1 MEIIGVISLLA
12 GIIQLVNIDYNYCQV
27 FAFFMFKDVNEIK
40 EKMTIPSRDF
50 KTEFYKW
57 YSCGNVERAKEV
69 LVNEIG
75 KSYEFE
81 QLVAGGNPKY
91 MDDMKEQLKK
101 KYQTEIAL
109 SGIELNLNCLTK

>member
-12 GIIQLVNIDYNYCQV
+12 GIIQLVILIIIIV
-27 FAFFMFKDVNEIK
+27 KFLLLVKDVNEIK
-40 EKMTIPSRDF
+40 EKMTIPSCDF

-57 YSCGNVERAKEV
+57 YSCGNVEKAKEV

-101 KYQTEIAL
+101 KYQTEIDL

>member
-12 GIIQLVNIDYNYCQV
+12 GIIQLVILIIIIV
-27 FAFFMFKDVNEIK
+27 KFLLLVKDVNEIK

-109 SGIELNLNCLTK
+109 SGIELNLNCSTK